1 VKVLYVGVVEVPFA
15 VPDREYGPG
24 IGWLGS
30 VYATVIVSEN
40 EEPEVL
46 GHIPKTMNSCVCPGF
61 RVADSGWVTDT
72 PEELVTFIEEI
83 DT

>member
-1 VKVLYVGVVEVPFA
+1 VKVLYVGVVDVPFA

-24 IGWLGS
+24 MGWLGS

-46 GHIPKTMNSCVCPGF
+46 GQMPKTRNSCV
-61 RVADSGWVTDT
+61 
-72 PEELVTFIEEI
+72 
-83 DT
+83 

>member
-1 VKVLYVGVVEVPFA
+1 
-15 VPDREYGPG
+15 
-24 IGWLGS
+24 
-30 VYATVIVSEN
+30 VIVSEK

-46 GHIPKTMNSCVCPGF
+46 GQIPKTMNSSVWPGF

-72 PEELVTFIEEI
+72 PDEVVTFIEET